1 MPVQKSAW
9 YMSVLYFNIN
19 IYSKVARSYNFKSLL
34 HDAGEILDK
43 PMLYQEKALDDVI
56 IFKCSSEVWMFA

>member
-9 YMSVLYFNIN
+9 YMSVLIFNIN
-19 IYSKVARSYNFKSLL
+19 ISSKVAPLYKLRSLL

-43 PMLYQEKALDDVI
+43 PIFNQE
-56 IFKCSSEVWMFA
+56 STG